1 MVAPCVVRCL
11 QEAGLGL
18 GGINIKASRMMLIPR
33 NETACPGVEVEL
45 VTLSDSR
52 SYLRPDARSD
62 FDRCLAV
69 PEAIRTPV
77 RIAVVKHVGLT
88 TVNSTLNSS

>member
-1 MVAPCVVRCL
+1 MRCL

-18 GGINIKASRMMLIPR
+18 GGINIKASRMTLIPR